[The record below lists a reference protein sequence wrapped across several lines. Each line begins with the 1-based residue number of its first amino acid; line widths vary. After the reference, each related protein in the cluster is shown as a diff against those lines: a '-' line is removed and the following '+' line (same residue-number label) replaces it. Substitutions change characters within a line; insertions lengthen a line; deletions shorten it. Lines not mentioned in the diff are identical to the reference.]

1 MPADPSASP
10 STAVQ
15 PAVATDPPAPVL
27 AIVGLALAS
36 MGTGATLRVCDA
48 LLPRLAQDFAVPL
61 GQAAQVITVFAVA
74 YGLAQLVFGPMGD
87 RFGKYR
93 VVGWACA
100 ASALASVLCAL
111 APGFATLLAGR
122 LLAGV
127 AAAAVIPMSMAWI
140 GDNVPYAQRQTV
152 LARYLIGQLSGFAM
166 GVWLGGYAAEHLH
179 WRTPF
184 VLLALLFGALALLLP
199 RVRARLPA
207 SATTTAPPA
216 APGGP
221 PLWRRVLGEFQAVL
235 SRRWARAVLLAVACE
250 GAAFFGAFA
259 FVASHLHQ
267 RLAMPLSTAGALVM
281 LFAAGGLAFALAA
294 HRLVPR
300 LGQVQ
305 LVRWGA
311 VLMATSFAAIAWAP
325 AAWVAAL
332 ANAAMGLGFYMM
344 HNTLQT
350 HGTQMAPERRGA
362 ALAAFAGVFFIGQ
375 SLGVAL
381 AGWMVGRTGTG
392 WVLAAGAAGVLAT
405 AAGFNR
411 GLVRRLAA
419 PPAAA

>member
-1 MPADPSASP
+1 MLSDAAATSATP
-10 STAVQ
+10 PTA
-15 PAVATDPPAPVL
+15 APPGAPIL
-27 AIVGLALAS
+27 AIAGLALAS

-48 LLPRLAQDFAVPL
+48 LLPRLAQDFGVPL

-74 YGLAQLVFGPMGD
+74 YGLAQLLFGPMGD

-100 ASALASVLCAL
+100 ASALASALCAL
-111 APGFATLLAGR
+111 APGFAALLAGR

-127 AAAAVIPMSMAWI
+127 AAAAVIPLSMAWI

-179 WRTPF
+179 WRLPF
-184 VLLALLFGALALLLP
+184 ALLALLFGGLAMLLP
-199 RVRARLPA
+199 WVRARLPA
-207 SATTTAPPA
+207 SASRTSPPA
-216 APGGP
+216 ESGAA
-221 PLWRRVLGEFQAVL
+221 PLWRRVLAEFQAVFAKP
-235 SRRWARAVLLAVACE
+235 WARVVLLAVAGE

-267 RLAMPLSTAGALVM
+267 QLAMPLSTAGALVM
-281 LFAAGGLAFALAA
+281 LFAAGGLGFALAA
-294 HRLVPR
+294 HHLVPR

-311 VLMATSFAAIAWAP
+311 VLMATAFAAIALAQV
-325 AAWVAAL
+325 AWVAAL
-332 ANAAMGLGFYMM
+332 ANVAMGLGFYMM

-375 SLGVAL
+375 SLGVAA
-381 AGWMVGRTGTG
+381 AGWLVGSAGTG

-405 AAGFNR
+405 AWAFNR
-411 GLVRRLAA
+411 KLSQTVAG
-419 PPAAA
+419 PAATA